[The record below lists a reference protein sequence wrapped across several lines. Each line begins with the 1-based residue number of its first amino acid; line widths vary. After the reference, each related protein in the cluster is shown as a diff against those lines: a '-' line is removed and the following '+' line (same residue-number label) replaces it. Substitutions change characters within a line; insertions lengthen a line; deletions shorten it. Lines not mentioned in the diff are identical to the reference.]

1 MLLFPFLGLI
11 ASLTLWGTFFPVPFT
26 DIHPHGS
33 FVGRVTGAIRA
44 SFLLTGTYEFVLTA
58 GSKAAGA
65 FQHERLESF
74 AGFSGLPGL
83 PSKTHH
89 RDMYCNSSCWV
100 FAPDIG
106 TVESPDAC
114 FSRDMYSGSSSEINL
129 ATKPLEGYHVAPS
142 SVETH
147 NLAQSAWSSIS
158 LLELAVGSLA
168 IATVCWL
175 SFRLIN
181 HASTRKDRALSLGR
195 LFVPSPEVANHLV
208 MTSSLTATVN
218 LSNAVVL
225 VATSAACDSVMAMIE
240 SSIGMGQSGVNLMY
254 SRENGSLFTGS
265 VAVCDVPLSAPVLV
279 LGSPL
284 VESPTVDF
292 HPVVDVAI
300 NRLVRQQIGM
310 LVNWSDC
317 MATDSDVT
325 PVERVNKE
333 PGSTSEL
340 PASVPALRV
349 PQLTALVLRRL
360 ENISHFVLLRLVLV
374 ILAAAGDGQTV
385 AENRSSPNKEEGP
398 SERPK
403 RNRMGQRQRRRISRR
418 DMREQ
423 QTELIQRLEGE
434 NDGGSSPPPQTP
446 PPAPVPA
453 SPAGQV
459 VPSTVAPMVP
469 IRSAMPTNLQGQ
481 GNGFHPPQ
489 PYPPPPAP
497 QFPVFA
503 GQPPVPGQGDQ
514 LPPFAWPYRQSGY
527 SRYPHQRF

>member
-33 FVGRVTGAIRA
+33 FVGRVTGAIRT

-65 FQHERLESF
+65 FQHERPESF
-74 AGFSGLPGL
+74 AGFSGLPKL
-83 PSKTHH
+83 PSNTYL
-89 RDMYCNSSCWV
+89 DNMYCNSSFWV
-100 FAPDIG
+100 FTPDIG
-106 TVESPDAC
+106 TVGSPDAC
-114 FSRDMYSGSSSEINL
+114 FSRDMYSGSSSEIDL
-129 ATKPLEGYHVAPS
+129 ATDPLERYRVAPS

-147 NLAQSAWSSIS
+147 NRAQSALSSLF

-168 IATVCWL
+168 IATLCWL
-175 SFRLIN
+175 GFRLIN
-181 HASTRKDRALSLGR
+181 HASTRKDLALSLGR

-208 MTSSLTATVN
+208 MTSGLTATVSS
-218 LSNAVVL
+218 SNAVAL
-225 VATSAACDSVMAMIE
+225 VATSAACDSVMAMIQ
-240 SSIGMGQSGVNLMY
+240 SSIGMGQSGVNPTY
-254 SRENGSLFTGS
+254 SRENWSLFTGS
-265 VAVCDVPLSAPVLV
+265 VAVCDVPLSNPVLV

-292 HPVVDVAI
+292 HPLVDVTI

-317 MATDSDVT
+317 MATDSDAT

-360 ENISHFVLLRLVLV
+360 ENISHFVLLRLMLV

-385 AENRSSPNKEEGP
+385 AESRSSPNKEGP

-403 RNRMGQRQRRRISRR
+403 RNRMGQRQRRRIVRR

-434 NDGGSSPPPQTP
+434 NGSGSNPPPQTP

-469 IRSAMPTNLQGQ
+469 IWSAMPTNLQGQ

-489 PYPPPPAP
+489 PYPPPRAP

-514 LPPFAWPYRQSGY
+514 LPPFAWPHLQSGY